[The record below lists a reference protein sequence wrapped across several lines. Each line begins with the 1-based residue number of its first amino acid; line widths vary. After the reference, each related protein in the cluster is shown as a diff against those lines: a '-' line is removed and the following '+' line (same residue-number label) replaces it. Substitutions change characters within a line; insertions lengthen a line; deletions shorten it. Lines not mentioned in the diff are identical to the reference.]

1 MHNFAR
7 SIIHIFAMS
16 SFFTRSILALTVFT
30 MSGSFVS
37 YATNEESEAIY
48 ADADTT
54 ALSLGEV
61 RITSI
66 KQAASLLRQPVTV
79 TSINRQQIER
89 YNIAGMKGVSEIA
102 PNFFM
107 PDYGSKMTSSIYVRG
122 IGARIDQPAVGLN
135 IDNIPFLNKNAFDFD
150 MFDIERIEVLRGPQS
165 TLYGRNTIAGLINV
179 YTLSPMSWQGV
190 RLMAEGSLPA
200 GYRAGVGVYTK
211 LAPRL
216 GMSVN
221 GYIAHSGGYFR
232 NAYNGKY
239 ADRTTD
245 FSGRWKTVWRPTDRL
260 NIENVFSAGHAAQNG
275 YPYAYVGTGEINYN
289 DTCFYHRTSVTD
301 GLTVRW
307 AGEGF
312 SVASITG
319 LQYLSDN
326 MTLDQ
331 DFLPASYFNLTQRQ
345 HDRSITQDI
354 VLRGSKGNYS
364 WLAGVFGFYKYGSMS
379 APVTFKEDGIDELI
393 LSNIRG
399 NMPSFIQLMW
409 DADNFVLGSDFRH
422 HVNGAAIYHQS
433 SYDLDRWTFALNMR
447 FDYEHTALSYHNYC
461 NTGASGTVNLPQ
473 LPRPINFTLPADIDL
488 SDRLKQTFRQFLPK
502 ISVTYNL
509 KNSAV
514 FMSVAKGYKAGGFN
528 TQMFSNFL
536 QQRMTALMREEANEL
551 MGSMMGGMG
560 GGSGVRPTADP
571 DNAQTATNHEY
582 SADDY
587 VSYKPETS
595 WNYELGGHFSCDN
608 ERVYSTFSLYYI
620 DLRNQQVTLFPEG
633 SATGRLMANAG
644 RTRSYGAELTIRYTP
659 TPRWRFDLAYG
670 YNNATFRHFNNG
682 NADLSGLRVPN
693 APSNTLFLSASYRL
707 PLRAG
712 WVDAISFNPS
722 LRGVGSIYWDEE
734 NLYRQPF
741 YAELGASV
749 RFEHSRYSVDLWG
762 KNLTDT
768 RFDVFRYESIGHN
781 FLQRGKPVRGGITLR
796 VTLD

>member
-16 SFFTRSILALTVFT
+16 SFFTRSILALTVFI
-30 MSGSFVS
+30 MSGSFAS

-200 GYRAGVGVYTK
+200 GYRTGVGVYTK
-211 LAPRL
+211 LAPRV

-289 DTCFYHRTSVTD
+289 D
-301 GLTVRW
+301 
-307 AGEGF
+307 
-312 SVASITG
+312 
-319 LQYLSDN
+319 
-326 MTLDQ
+326 
-331 DFLPASYFNLTQRQ
+331 
-345 HDRSITQDI
+345 
-354 VLRGSKGNYS
+354 
-364 WLAGVFGFYKYGSMS
+364 
-379 APVTFKEDGIDELI
+379 
-393 LSNIRG
+393 
-399 NMPSFIQLMW
+399 
-409 DADNFVLGSDFRH
+409 
-422 HVNGAAIYHQS
+422 
-433 SYDLDRWTFALNMR
+433 
-447 FDYEHTALSYHNYC
+447 
-461 NTGASGTVNLPQ
+461 
-473 LPRPINFTLPADIDL
+473 
-488 SDRLKQTFRQFLPK
+488 
-502 ISVTYNL
+502 
-509 KNSAV
+509 
-514 FMSVAKGYKAGGFN
+514 
-528 TQMFSNFL
+528 
-536 QQRMTALMREEANEL
+536 
-551 MGSMMGGMG
+551 
-560 GGSGVRPTADP
+560 
-571 DNAQTATNHEY
+571 
-582 SADDY
+582 
-587 VSYKPETS
+587 
-595 WNYELGGHFSCDN
+595 
-608 ERVYSTFSLYYI
+608 
-620 DLRNQQVTLFPEG
+620 
-633 SATGRLMANAG
+633 
-644 RTRSYGAELTIRYTP
+644 
-659 TPRWRFDLAYG
+659 
-670 YNNATFRHFNNG
+670 
-682 NADLSGLRVPN
+682 
-693 APSNTLFLSASYRL
+693 SASR
-707 PLRAG
+707 RE
-712 WVDAISFNPS
+712 
-722 LRGVGSIYWDEE
+722 RGIPREK
-734 NLYRQPF
+734 R
-741 YAELGASV
+741 
-749 RFEHSRYSVDLWG
+749 
-762 KNLTDT
+762 
-768 RFDVFRYESIGHN
+768 
-781 FLQRGKPVRGGITLR
+781 
-796 VTLD
+796 